1 MTDFLNSLKAD
12 LLNRQVLPF
21 LALAVVALAG
31 ALVYAVTS
39 GGSTAAVPQAAAPA
53 AHAPAAVP
61 PIAVSQAPAN
71 TKQAVAEITSGAA
84 QQRGGPT
91 RNPFT
96 PLPAAKTASTSTK
109 SAASKASGSST
120 GSGTSTSGAGGT
132 TPAAPKETTPAKP
145 KKVYVHYHVTAQLG
159 VVPPSA
165 EGAPPQPA
173 QLKTYTDM
181 ALDEPLPGKANP
193 QLIFLGVVLRTGKD
207 VLFGL
212 TGAAILHGSATCLPS
227 PTQCQA
233 IELQVG
239 QSETLEVV
247 EANGTPVTY
256 ELKLVTITKSVS
268 TASTARAHT
277 ALHAVSKAGRELVR
291 RNGVLAFSKLHF
303 SAERGGLVFA
313 GHPVFAGH
321 AARRHRR

>member
-31 ALVYAVTS
+31 ALVYAVIERRLDRRCL
-39 GGSTAAVPQAAAPA
+39 QAAGPA

-71 TKQAVAEITSGAA
+71 TKQAVAETTSGAA

-109 SAASKASGSST
+109 PAASKASGSST
-120 GSGTSTSGAGGT
+120 PGAGGT

-173 QLKTYTDM
+173 QLKTYKDM
-181 ALDEPLPGKANP
+181 ALDEPLPARP
-193 QLIFLGVVLRTGKD
+193 IHSSSSLVWCCAPARTRCSR
-207 VLFGL
+207 L

-227 PTQCQA
+227 ADAMPGDRA
-233 IELQVG
+233 AGRPVRDARIRG
-239 QSETLEVV
+239 SERHPRDLRT
-247 EANGTPVTY
+247 EARHHHQEREHRVDRSCPH
-256 ELKLVTITKSVS
+256 
-268 TASTARAHT
+268 R
-277 ALHAVSKAGRELVR
+277 LHAVFEGRAR
-291 RNGVLAFSKLHF
+291 T
-303 SAERGGLVFA
+303 
-313 GHPVFAGH
+313 
-321 AARRHRR
+321 AAP

>member
-12 LLNRQVLPF
+12 LLNRRVLPF

-31 ALVYAVTS
+31 ALVYALTG

-53 AHAPAAVP
+53 AHAPTAVP
-61 PIAVSQAPAN
+61 PVAVSQAPAN
-71 TKQAVAEITSGAA
+71 AKKAVAEITSGAA

-96 PLPAAKTASTSTK
+96 PLPAAKTASTSAKPAASTTK
-109 SAASKASGSST
+109 SSSGSA
-120 GSGTSTSGAGGT
+120 TSPAGAGGT
-132 TPAAPKETTPAKP
+132 TPTTPKETSPAKP

-159 VVPPSA
+159 VVPPTP
-165 EGAPPQPA
+165 EGALPQPA
-173 QLKTYTDM
+173 QLKTYKDM
-181 ALDEPLPGKANP
+181 VLDEPLPGKANP
-193 QLIFLGVVLRTGKD
+193 QLVFLGVVLRTGKD

-212 TGAAILHGSATCLPS
+212 TGEAILHGSATCKPS

-256 ELKLVTITKSVS
+256 ELKLLTITKSLS
-268 TASTARAHT
+268 TASAARART
-277 ALHAVSKAGRELVR
+277 ASKAGRELLR
-291 RNGVLAFSKLHF
+291 RDGVLAFSKLRF

-313 GHPVFAGH
+313 GHSAF
-321 AARRHRR
+321 AARRFDSSR